1 MRLSRRALSPQN
13 DPMAD
18 GTRNGNGNQ
27 KLDELYRFL
36 VEEEDARACKDI
48 SSEACTEV
56 PGNFFKIGGS
66 QILTKLADE
75 LSSAKTVLPWLLGSL
90 GAPAFWIGFLVPIR
104 ESGSLLPQLAIAG
117 AVRNR
122 PLRKWVWVL
131 GGGFQAA
138 ALLGMA
144 VTAFFLRGAAAGGV
158 MVGLLV
164 LFSLARGLVSVASKD
179 VTGKTV
185 PRTRRGR
192 LTGFTTAAA
201 GLLTLALG
209 AALTGLVPG
218 DPPPEVTAILL
229 VSAAG
234 LWILASGVFAS
245 VREKPGAT
253 EGGGNA
259 VREAFGRLDLLR
271 TDKPFRRFVAVRAL
285 LISTALAAPYYVA
298 LAREAGAGGGG
309 SLALFILASGLAS
322 ALSSVFWGRHSDR
335 SSRGV
340 LVAAA
345 VGASSLGVAVFALDV
360 AGVLSSMAWVV
371 PVAFFL
377 LAMAHSGVRIGR
389 KTYLLDMAG
398 GNRRTDYVAVSNTV
412 IGGVLFLSSAVGLL
426 APLVGPAGMLLVLS
440 LMGFAGAWGGRGL
453 PEVE

>member
-1 MRLSRRALSPQN
+1 MGHGTQN
-13 DPMAD
+13 REQD
-18 GTRNGNGNQ
+18 Q
-27 KLDELYRFL
+27 KLDNLYRRL
-36 VEEEDARACKDI
+36 VEEEDARVCKDI
-48 SSEACTEV
+48 PSEACTEV

-75 LSSAKTVLPWLLGSL
+75 LASAKTVLPWLLGSL

-117 AVRNR
+117 AIRNR
-122 PLRKWVWVL
+122 PIRKWVWVL
-131 GGGFQAA
+131 GAGLQAA

-144 VTAFFLRGAAAGGV
+144 ATAFLLRGSAAGLTV
-158 MVGLLV
+158 VGLLV

-185 PRTRRGR
+185 PETRRGR

-209 AALTGLVPG
+209 AALAGLVPG
-218 DPPPEVTAILL
+218 DPPPEVTAVLL
-229 VSAAG
+229 LAAAG
-234 LWILASGVFAS
+234 LWILASGVFGS
-245 VREKPGAT
+245 VREQPGAT
-253 EGGGNA
+253 EGGGS
-259 VREAFGRLDLLR
+259 VIREARERLDLLR
-271 TDKPFRRFVAVRAL
+271 TDKPFRRFVMVRAL

-309 SLALFILASGLAS
+309 SLGLFILASGLAS
-322 ALSSVFWGRHSDR
+322 ALSSVFWGRYSDR

-345 VGASSLGVAVFALDV
+345 VGASTLGALVFLLDAVGLVDRM
-360 AGVLSSMAWVV
+360 GWIP
-371 PVAFFL
+371 PVAFFVL
-377 LAMAHSGVRIGR
+377 GIAHSGVRIGR
-389 KTYLLDMAG
+389 KTYILDLAG

-412 IGGVLFLSSAVGLL
+412 MGGVLLLSSALGLL
-426 APLVGPAGMLLVLS
+426 APLIGPAGMLLLLS
-440 LMGFAGAWGGRGL
+440 LMGFAGAWGGRRL
-453 PEVE
+453 PEAE